1 MLSYTDLSSE
11 EFLSKGIK
19 KSYQAILI
27 PEIQQLIKTI
37 DELHGTIQKM
47 SQKEEELQH
56 EIEVRDAQLNTPE
69 HEVALAIK
77 KMMQSTAESV
87 VDTRHHLLFANKL
100 LSIWKYQ
107 LKQKQNMTHIQDV
120 VIHITHQLQKFHGS
134 KFKLNNIKELN
145 INKLYST
152 LFL

>member
-19 KSYQAILI
+19 KSYQAMLI
-27 PEIQQLIKTI
+27 PEIQRMIKTI
-37 DELHGTIQKM
+37 DELHETIQKM
-47 SQKEEELQH
+47 SQKEEELRH

-87 VDTRHHLLFANKL
+87 VDTKTP
-100 LSIWKYQ
+100 SIVREQVTKHMEVSVETEAVYDPYDGCHFPHYTSNAEVSW
-107 LKQKQNMTHIQDV
+107 N
-120 VIHITHQLQKFHGS
+120 
-134 KFKLNNIKELN
+134 
-145 INKLYST
+145 
-152 LFL
+152 

>member
-19 KSYQAILI
+19 KSYQAMLI
-27 PEIQQLIKTI
+27 PEIQRMIKTI
-37 DELHGTIQKM
+37 DELHETIQKM

-77 KMMQSTAESV
+77 KMMQSTAETIVDSKTPSIVRKQVTKHMEVSV
-87 VDTRHHLLFANKL
+87 ETEAVYDPYDGCHFPHYTSNAEVSWN
-100 LSIWKYQ
+100 
-107 LKQKQNMTHIQDV
+107 
-120 VIHITHQLQKFHGS
+120 
-134 KFKLNNIKELN
+134 
-145 INKLYST
+145 
-152 LFL
+152 

>member
-19 KSYQAILI
+19 KSYQAMLI
-27 PEIQQLIKTI
+27 PEIKQMIKTI
-37 DELHGTIQKM
+37 DELHETIQKM

-77 KMMQSTAESV
+77 KMMQSTAETIVDSKTPSIVREQVTKHMEVSV
-87 VDTRHHLLFANKL
+87 ETEAVYDPYDGCHFPHYASNAEV
-100 LSIWKYQ
+100 SWK
-107 LKQKQNMTHIQDV
+107 
-120 VIHITHQLQKFHGS
+120 
-134 KFKLNNIKELN
+134 
-145 INKLYST
+145 
-152 LFL
+152 

>member
-19 KSYQAILI
+19 KSYQAMLI
-27 PEIQQLIKTI
+27 PEIKQMIKTI
-37 DELHGTIQKM
+37 DELHETIQKM

-77 KMMQSTAESV
+77 KMMQLTAETIVDSKTPSIVRKQVTEHMEVSV
-87 VDTRHHLLFANKL
+87 ETEAVYDPYDGCHFPHYASNAEV
-100 LSIWKYQ
+100 SW
-107 LKQKQNMTHIQDV
+107 N
-120 VIHITHQLQKFHGS
+120 
-134 KFKLNNIKELN
+134 
-145 INKLYST
+145 
-152 LFL
+152 

>member
-19 KSYQAILI
+19 KSYQAMLI
-27 PEIQQLIKTI
+27 SEIQQMIKTI
-37 DELHGTIQKM
+37 DKLHETIQKM

-77 KMMQSTAESV
+77 KMMQSTAETIVDSKTPSIVRKQVTKHMEVSV
-87 VDTRHHLLFANKL
+87 ETEAVYDPYDGCHFPHYESNAEV
-100 LSIWKYQ
+100 SWK
-107 LKQKQNMTHIQDV
+107 
-120 VIHITHQLQKFHGS
+120 
-134 KFKLNNIKELN
+134 
-145 INKLYST
+145 
-152 LFL
+152 

>member
-19 KSYQAILI
+19 KSYQAMLI
-27 PEIQQLIKTI
+27 PEIKQMIKTI
-37 DELHGTIQKM
+37 DELNETIQKM
-47 SQKEEELQH
+47 SQKEEELRH

-87 VDTRHHLLFANKL
+87 VDTKTP
-100 LSIWKYQ
+100 SIVREQVTKHMEVSVETEAVYDPYDGCHFPHYTSNAEVSWK
-107 LKQKQNMTHIQDV
+107 
-120 VIHITHQLQKFHGS
+120 
-134 KFKLNNIKELN
+134 
-145 INKLYST
+145 
-152 LFL
+152 

>member
-19 KSYQAILI
+19 KSYQAMLI
-27 PEIQQLIKTI
+27 PEIQQMIKTI
-37 DELHGTIQKM
+37 DELNETIQKM

-77 KMMQSTAESV
+77 KMMQSTAETIVDSKTPSIVREQVTKHMEVSV
-87 VDTRHHLLFANKL
+87 ETEAVYDPYDGCHFPHYTSNAEVSWN
-100 LSIWKYQ
+100 
-107 LKQKQNMTHIQDV
+107 
-120 VIHITHQLQKFHGS
+120 
-134 KFKLNNIKELN
+134 
-145 INKLYST
+145 
-152 LFL
+152 

>member
-19 KSYQAILI
+19 KSYQAMLI
-27 PEIQQLIKTI
+27 PEIQQMIKTI
-37 DELHGTIQKM
+37 DELNETIQKM

-77 KMMQSTAESV
+77 KMMQSTAETIVDSKTPSIVRKQVTEHMEVSV
-87 VDTRHHLLFANKL
+87 ETEAVYDPYDGCHFPHYTSNAEVSWN
-100 LSIWKYQ
+100 
-107 LKQKQNMTHIQDV
+107 
-120 VIHITHQLQKFHGS
+120 
-134 KFKLNNIKELN
+134 
-145 INKLYST
+145 
-152 LFL
+152 

>member
-27 PEIQQLIKTI
+27 PEIQQLVKTI
-37 DELHGTIQKM
+37 DELHETIQKM

-77 KMMQSTAESV
+77 KMMQ
-87 VDTRHHLLFANKL
+87 
-100 LSIWKYQ
+100 
-107 LKQKQNMTHIQDV
+107 
-120 VIHITHQLQKFHGS
+120 
-134 KFKLNNIKELN
+134 
-145 INKLYST
+145 
-152 LFL
+152 

>member
-19 KSYQAILI
+19 KSYQAMLI
-27 PEIQQLIKTI
+27 PEIKRMIKTI
-37 DELHGTIQKM
+37 DELHETIQKM

-77 KMMQSTAESV
+77 KMMQSTAETIVDSKTPSIVRKQVTKHMEVSV
-87 VDTRHHLLFANKL
+87 ETEAVYDPYDGCHFPHYASNAEV
-100 LSIWKYQ
+100 SWK
-107 LKQKQNMTHIQDV
+107 
-120 VIHITHQLQKFHGS
+120 
-134 KFKLNNIKELN
+134 
-145 INKLYST
+145 
-152 LFL
+152 

>member
-19 KSYQAILI
+19 KSYQAMLI
-27 PEIQQLIKTI
+27 PEIKQMIKTI
-37 DELHGTIQKM
+37 DELNETIQKM

-77 KMMQSTAESV
+77 KMMQSTAETIVDSKTPSIVREQVTKHMEVSV
-87 VDTRHHLLFANKL
+87 ETEAVYDPYDGCHFPHYASNAEV
-100 LSIWKYQ
+100 SWK
-107 LKQKQNMTHIQDV
+107 
-120 VIHITHQLQKFHGS
+120 
-134 KFKLNNIKELN
+134 
-145 INKLYST
+145 
-152 LFL
+152 

>member
-19 KSYQAILI
+19 KSYQAMLI
-27 PEIQQLIKTI
+27 PEIQQMIKTI
-37 DELHGTIQKM
+37 DELHETIQKM
-47 SQKEEELQH
+47 SQKEEELRH

-87 VDTRHHLLFANKL
+87 VDTKTP
-100 LSIWKYQ
+100 SIVREQVTKHMEVSVETEAVYDPYDGCHFPHYESNAEVSWK
-107 LKQKQNMTHIQDV
+107 
-120 VIHITHQLQKFHGS
+120 
-134 KFKLNNIKELN
+134 
-145 INKLYST
+145 
-152 LFL
+152 